1 MKMTVD
7 SAWENFK
14 KSGSIADYLM
24 YKKVESEEAEETE
37 NQSYGTCNQGYGD

>member
-7 SAWENFK
+7 SAWEIFK

-37 NQSYGTCNQGYGD
+37 NQSCRTCNQGHGD